1 MNLSDA
7 SRGEDQPKVLPS
19 NRVVINA
26 VEIINQRQSL
36 VWNYKRVL
44 RIEDKNFSKRTI
56 LFSIPPGVRSGNFST
71 RKSRDEKYT
80 KSVKSIYTQTRDRD
94 G

>member
-1 MNLSDA
+1 M
-7 SRGEDQPKVLPS
+7 
-19 NRVVINA
+19 INA

-44 RIEDKNFSKRTI
+44 RIEIKTSRNNDSLLYSSRSGR
-56 LFSIPPGVRSGNFST
+56 LLLRSGNFST

>member
-44 RIEDKNFSKRTI
+44 RIEDKNFSKQRFSS
-56 LFSIPPGVRSGNFST
+56 LFFPEYGVEIFRRRN
-71 RKSRDEKYT
+71 SRDEKYT